1 MPTPTAPSSRFSP
14 TSRYASTEVAEFVR
28 PDGTRIAYLRRRF
41 VPDPSRF
48 TVVAQHRVVDHD
60 RLDRLAALYLGD
72 PELFWRLADANGC
85 LDPRELEALG
95 RRLNLTLPEGM
106 AGPPRA

>member
-1 MPTPTAPSSRFSP
+1 MASTTDPSTHFAP
-14 TSRYASTEVAEFVR
+14 TSRYATTEVAEFVR
-28 PDGTRIAYLRRRF
+28 PDGTRVSYLRRRF
-41 VPDPSRF
+41 VPDPASF
-48 TVVAQHRVVDHD
+48 AVVAQHRVIDKD

-95 RRLNLTLPEGM
+95 RRLNITLPQGM

>member
-1 MPTPTAPSSRFSP
+1 MLSPTSPSSRFPP
-14 TSRYASTEVAEFVR
+14 TSRYAATEVAEFLR
-28 PDGTRIAYLRRRF
+28 PDGTRISYLRRRF

-48 TVVAQHRVVDHD
+48 TVVAQHRVVEHD

-95 RRLNLTLPEGM
+95 RRLNLTLPQGM
-106 AGPPRA
+106 AGPSRA